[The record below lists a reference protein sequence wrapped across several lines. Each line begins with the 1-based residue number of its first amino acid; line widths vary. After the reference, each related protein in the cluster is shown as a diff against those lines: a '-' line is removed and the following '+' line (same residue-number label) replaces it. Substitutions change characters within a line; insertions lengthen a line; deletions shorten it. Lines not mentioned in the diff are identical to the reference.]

1 MAVNSRR
8 KVRSKRKE
16 AVYKQIIE
24 SLSNGALLED
34 DPVWQR
40 AIEIGRKNHLPLTEA
55 MRRAEQEIAD
65 K

>member
-1 MAVNSRR
+1 MAVDSRR
-8 KVRSKRKE
+8 KVRSKRRE
-16 AVYKQIIE
+16 AVYKQILE
-24 SLSNGALLED
+24 SLSNDALLED

-55 MRRAEQEIAD
+55 MRRAEQEITD

>member
-1 MAVNSRR
+1 MAVDSRR
-8 KVRSKRKE
+8 KVRSKRRE
-16 AVYKQIIE
+16 AVYKQILE
-24 SLSNGALLED
+24 SLSDDALLED

-55 MRRAEQEIAD
+55 MKRAEQEITD